1 MLKVYKFLLYGIS
14 ATTLNESEIKV
25 LVTPIIAFLQKKFSN
40 SYDNNVL
47 SFCQF
52 YSGYLN
58 FNVLYDLHRYTF
70 LTKLIKGGY
79 LHEKSTIDR
88 FDFCDYRQ
96 LQNKY
101 HLCESDSSDKVKYN
115 MWKHFE
121 THIGNSNDKCQCS
134 ISA

>member
-1 MLKVYKFLLYGIS
+1 MILSFIF
-14 ATTLNESEIKV
+14 ATTLNESEIKS
-25 LVTPIIAFLQKKFSN
+25 FSHAYNSVFANIFN

-101 HLCESDSSDKVKYN
+101 NLCESDSSDKVKYN

-121 THIGNSNDKCQCS
+121 TLIG
-134 ISA
+134 I